1 MRGCDH
7 RPLAAYLPFSQ
18 VLFDTSSGKFE
29 RTERP
34 TCPINTPPWLTRVNN
49 NTVANLSSCRPSPTA
64 ITVKNLLQVYKHLRS
79 FPASKLPRYVF
90 TGFYFV
96 VFLLVFLT
104 SWRHTCL
111 LTSSWWGWRK
121 PKVCRMNKGKKRKK
135 ETSLTQSQEGAWL
148 SNITWNRSSN
158 SETEF
163 GWRSRRMNPILEIHL
178 DSFRFSSSFYG
189 LPITFSHSFS
199 LSSGDARPKSCV
211 NHEDDRIECV

>member
-90 TGFYFV
+90 AGFFFV

-121 PKVCRMNKGKKRKK
+121 PKVCRMNRGKEKEKKKRVWHRAKK
-135 ETSLTQSQEGAWL
+135 ERDFRTSRETEAATAKPSSVDDQEEWTQSLKSISTPFVSPLLFTGYRLL
-148 SNITWNRSSN
+148 SL
-158 SETEF
+158 
-163 GWRSRRMNPILEIHL
+163 IL
-178 DSFRFSSSFYG
+178 FRFQVAMQG
-189 LPITFSHSFS
+189 
-199 LSSGDARPKSCV
+199 RNRV
-211 NHEDDRIECV
+211 